1 MPRLYYFDNI
11 KILLIVIVVFMH
23 AGIAYQP
30 VVQLWPV
37 SFPGSFPVADVL
49 IVETF
54 EATATSFAMAL
65 FFFISAYLLVGSF
78 DRKGR
83 QKFLKDRFVR
93 IGIPLFGIIAFLLI
107 LTAAVG
113 VNPAISSFSWPL
125 FDNRKGGKLGDVLYR
140 LALVPRV
147 PTYSRGRVRRLAD
160 VAHNDPSAPCPGNG
174 TLVLTAL
181 ALGVANYVVRR
192 LYWPGQW
199 LLWHA
204 VEPAYV
210 PLFVLFMVGGMLAYR
225 NGWLETVSASLAR
238 TWGIITVVGICGM
251 LALVASPSVP
261 LLLYSFWEAFLGIGI
276 CVTLLIVCKHRWNTT
291 GPIKAA
297 LAKNVYAVYIIQIP
311 IIAFL
316 QAQFIQGGI
325 LIPGGLPP
333 LLQFVLVGVL
343 ATVCCFL
350 SATTSSAIF
359 CTPRGSSSDWLI
371 AYVLFFL
378 AALSWFTSLSEQALS
393 AQLNIRTTFKY

>member
-113 VNPAISSFSWPL
+113 VNPAISSFSWL
-125 FDNRKGGKLGDVLYR
+125 FLITVKGANSATFSIGWLWFLVFLLI
-140 LALVPRV
+140 LA
-147 PTYSRGRVRRLAD
+147 
-160 VAHNDPSAPCPGNG
+160 VAYAAWRTLHITIPPVPCPGNG

-350 SATTSSAIF
+350 ISNYVVRKIPYAE
-359 CTPRGSSSDWLI
+359 R
-371 AYVLFFL
+371 VLF
-378 AALSWFTSLSEQALS
+378 
-393 AQLNIRTTFKY
+393 